1 MNTINRRGFLGLAAA
16 AAVTPVVGA
25 GKSARKGFFL
35 EAEREIPLDDWADV
49 IVAGGGPAGVA
60 TAVAAARGGKKVRL
74 LELQGCLGGV
84 WTAGMLTYIFDFDKC
99 DTGFEIMKRLDKLG
113 ARKVDKADTYNVQ
126 RDWVYEPE
134 YMKFVCEEMCRE
146 AGVKGYAAVS
156 CRRRIS
162 RCVRKKHRND
172 RHRIEVRPP
181 CLYRQDLRG
190 LHR

>member
-16 AAVTPVVGA
+16 AAVTPVVAA
-25 GKSARKGFFL
+25 GKVAKKGFFL

-60 TAVAAARGGKKVRL
+60 AAVAAARGGTTGRL
-74 LELQGCLGGV
+74 LGCLGGV

-99 DTGFEIMKRLDKLG
+99 DTGFEIMKRLDQLG
-113 ARKVDKADTYNVQ
+113 ARKIDKTDEYNVQ

-146 AGVKGYAAVS
+146 AGVKGTLQCPVVAA
-156 CRRRIS
+156 
-162 RCVRKKHRND
+162 
-172 RHRIEVRPP
+172 
-181 CLYRQDLRG
+181 
-190 LHR
+190 